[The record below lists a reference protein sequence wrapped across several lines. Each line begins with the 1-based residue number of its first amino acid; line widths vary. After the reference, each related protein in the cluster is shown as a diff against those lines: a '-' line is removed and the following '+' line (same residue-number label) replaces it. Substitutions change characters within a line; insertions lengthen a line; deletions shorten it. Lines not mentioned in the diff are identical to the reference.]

1 MNWSKGKNRLIIL
14 FLSINILLGWVNYRK
29 ALGSYFLKEIQIQD
43 IKKVMLE
50 NNIIIESTIPRKYK
64 PLQKL
69 TVFPYQID
77 SAERETIVK
86 RIFATVE
93 DVKISLQS
101 AKGPDEKPKRIYTKG
116 QESIVFQGEKI
127 LYHHD
132 GMGEGT
138 VDINTAKKMGEKWL
152 KKIGYSPRKMHL
164 QIINE
169 PNDWQLIYYD
179 KYK

>member
-29 ALGSYFLKEIQIQD
+29 ASSSYYLKETQIQD
-43 IKKVMLE
+43 IKQVMSE
-50 NNIIIESTIPRKYK
+50 NNIMTESAIPRKYK

-69 TVFPYQID
+69 TVFPYQIN
-77 SAERETIVK
+77 SSQRETVVK

-101 AKGPDEKPKRIYTKG
+101 AKGPDEKPKRIYTKD
-116 QESIVFQGEKI
+116 QESIVFEGERI

-132 GMGEGT
+132 GMGEDSL
-138 VDINTAKKMGEKWL
+138 DISSAKKMGEKWL
-152 KKIGYSPRKMHL
+152 SMGFILAHNRGMIGYV
-164 QIINE
+164 QAIIG
-169 PNDWQLIYYD
+169 YV
-179 KYK
+179 